1 MSISL
6 RPGSEALELPKSVPH
21 ASEISSHWNAIGSAL
36 TQTQVVQNGSGA
48 ITSLEGATADAVKVE
63 VGKLGEKISDLAT
76 VFPGPAKTLTEWEGK
91 VNEAVQVVTG
101 LQQRWDEAIANY
113 NKAMGDIAARKATDD
128 NFTGQ
133 VEEKK
138 ARAILDGAQR
148 QLKKSYDDQLHQ
160 LNDAA
165 SQAADSIRAAAD
177 SKISPDAV
185 KRGRNAVGAE
195 FFGPEMPLVS
205 GAERWAYAQAEVPRM
220 AADFEEA
227 ANSNRPLN
235 EEEVKALMG
244 KWGDKLNDPYFVQAL
259 AEYWRSKHDGKG
271 DYSDLLNRLAIKS
284 ARAGIVPEGE
294 ATTRNAFISRIGTA
308 MVLSTGGVNADQD
321 HLADSAVYEK
331 VKNYLRGTDGRTT
344 IAETEQANIESFKET
359 GDRDYVFGA
368 PSSRLKGFQIFTQA
382 TALAAVNNPDLTFG
396 RGVYEGEGTSLAA
409 KIVDFDH
416 ATKSYENVN
425 NDGTN
430 SIVQFTGM
438 NPIASA
444 SAHDPLQS
452 LYLLSDTP
460 DSMQTPD
467 FASKYYEL
475 ARAEQGRLGALRG
488 FLMQDT
494 SFEVEN
500 DWDRN
505 GQKSSEKIPMTRYL
519 TGNRNHGLFPPRGF
533 VDGGDAFGSMIED
546 ATRPLGDAEKS
557 ILGDRW
563 ETASSQQARIVGNF
577 TAGYQDGLDRDGDK
591 IGAQDAFGATN
602 SKLRSHT
609 GVILGNWVESL
620 SEMDEN
626 ANASGADAA
635 AHDAVGA
642 GRRSKTTHQY
652 CFTLSP
658 KLRDALYRN
667 DGLFA
672 DLSFDNPIQTGG
684 AGTPDPF
691 DDTFEGGRPPAL
703 SVIQA
708 SAYAGYKH
716 DLAQAM
722 ASDHHVNPQDSTPDE
737 TWEERLR
744 KRVKKWGGLFQH
756 LESAVADQKVAEH
769 QVIAD
774 RNSAIRRGI
783 DVLAS
788 TVPYSKIAGPKIVEA
803 LASAAGTDGKN
814 IVLESLFPADFK
826 RQEISDAMNH
836 QYDATRMVSDT
847 LVTTYTSQDHW
858 PNSHDKS
865 KQELVDEFLE
875 EEAKLGETNGKKEGV
890 QRAGDG
896 GLPPYSDMTPGQR
909 QRLRGFLSEKTYLAI
924 PLEQAGEATWKAFS
938 EQQVYRR

>member
-6 RPGSEALELPKSVPH
+6 RPGSEALELPKSVSH

-113 NKAMGDIAARKATDD
+113 NKAMGDIAARRATDD

-133 VEEKK
+133 VEEKN

-165 SQAADSIRAAAD
+165 SQAADAIRAAAD

-244 KWGDKLNDPYFVQAL
+244 KWGDKLNDPFFVQAL
-259 AEYWRSKHDGKG
+259 AEYWRSKHGGKG

-359 GDRDYVFGA
+359 GDRDYAFGA

-382 TALAAVNNPDLTFG
+382 TALAAVNNPDLAFG
-396 RGVYEGEGTSLAA
+396 KGVYEGEATSLAA

-416 ATKSYENVN
+416 TTTSYENVN

-438 NPIASA
+438 NPVASA

-467 FASKYYEL
+467 FVSKYHEL
-475 ARAEQGRLGALRG
+475 AGAEQGRLDALRG

-494 SFEVEN
+494 SFDVEN

-505 GQKSSEKIPMTRYL
+505 GEKSSEKIPMTRYL

-533 VDGGDAFGSMIED
+533 VDAGDAFGSMIED

-557 ILGDRW
+557 ILGDNW
-563 ETASSQQARIVGNF
+563 KGASNQQARIVGNF
-577 TAGYQDGLDRDGDK
+577 TAGYQDGLDHDGDK
-591 IGAQDAFGATN
+591 IGSQDAFGATN
-602 SKLRSHT
+602 SKLRSHA
-609 GVILGNWVESL
+609 GVILANWVESL
-620 SEMDEN
+620 AQMDTD
-626 ANASGADAA
+626 DAGDTVKS
-635 AHDAVGA
+635 AHDAVDEGSISA
-642 GRRSKTTHQY
+642 TTGQAQ
-652 CFTLSP
+652 FVLSP
-658 KLRDALYRN
+658 KLRDALYGKE
-667 DGLFA
+667 GLFA
-672 DLSFDNPIQTGG
+672 DLAFDNPMQVSGQN
-684 AGTPDPF
+684 TPNNPF

-703 SVIQA
+703 STIQA
-708 SAYAGYKH
+708 AAYAGYKH
-716 DLAQAM
+716 DLTQAM
-722 ASDHHVNPQDSTPDE
+722 ASEYRVDPTKTTESAEWSSAVNSG
-737 TWEERLR
+737 
-744 KRVKKWGGLFQH
+744 VKKWGGLFEH
-756 LESAVADQKVAEH
+756 IESAVSDQEVAEH
-769 QVIAD
+769 RAIAD
-774 RNSAIRRGI
+774 RNKLIRKGI
-783 DVLAS
+783 DVVAS
-788 TVPYSKIAGPKIVEA
+788 TVPFSQVPGPKILESLV
-803 LASAAGTDGKN
+803 SAVTNDGKN
-814 IVLESLFPADFK
+814 AVLDSILPTDFNREEFLK
-826 RQEISDAMNH
+826 RLGREYA
-836 QYDATRMVSDT
+836 ATQAVSDT
-847 LVTTYTSQDHW
+847 LASTYVDLDEW
-858 PNSHDKS
+858 PNSHGTP
-865 KQELVDEFLE
+865 KQELVAEFLRKE
-875 EEAKLGETNGKKEGV
+875 EEGHYSKPVKADEH
-890 QRAGDG
+890 G
-896 GLPPYSDMTPGQR
+896 GLPPYNEMTDAQQG
-909 QRLRGFLSEKTYLAI
+909 RLREFLKERTYLKT
-924 PLEQAGEATWKAFS
+924 PLETAKDTTWAAFS
-938 EQQVYRR
+938 KQEVYRH